1 MDKLAV
7 GQVRLYCHT
16 GIYAVPRILYL
27 DCFSGASGDMILG
40 ALLDAGLPF
49 DELKTFLAALSL
61 GDIEFSANR
70 VDRGG
75 ISATKF
81 EVLDGSKD
89 RTNHESHT
97 HVHHHG
103 KNETNHHRG
112 LAEILE
118 IIKRSSLSM
127 VSQERATGLFR
138 RLIEIE
144 ADIHQMPIDRVHLH
158 EVGAVDSIVDILGSV
173 FALEWFSVDYIV
185 SSPLNVGSGTVR
197 CQHGELPVPA
207 PATARLV
214 EGVPIYSN
222 GASVELLTPTGA
234 LLVTGYVSNYGGIPP
249 MKIRAIGYGAGDR
262 ELEGMPNVLRVL
274 LGDEDEKIINET
286 VVVMECEIDDMN
298 PQLYGVLMERL
309 YEAGAFDVFYTPIQM
324 KKNRPG
330 TLVTV
335 IAPVER
341 RRDVSSVVFSETT
354 TIGLRAAEMTR
365 ERLDRDI
372 ISVETHL
379 GVIPFKVARRGGEV
393 MNASPEFDHCVRI
406 AEKEGVSVKDVQ
418 AIAMKAYL
426 DLSN

>member
-1 MDKLAV
+1 
-7 GQVRLYCHT
+7 
-16 GIYAVPRILYL
+16 VPRILYF

-49 DELKTFLAALSL
+49 GELKKFLATLSL
-61 GDIEFSANR
+61 DDIEFTANR

-81 EVLDGSKD
+81 GVLDKSKERGD
-89 RTNHESHT
+89 HESHT
-97 HVHHHG
+97 HVHRHG
-103 KNETNHHRG
+103 QHETKHHRG
-112 LAEILE
+112 LPEILE
-118 IIKRSSLSM
+118 IIRRSSLSAE
-127 VSQERATGLFR
+127 SQSRATELFK
-138 RLIEIE
+138 RLVGIE

-158 EVGAVDSIVDILGSV
+158 EVGAVDSIVDIVGSV
-173 FALEWFSVDYIV
+173 FALEWFAIDHIV

-222 GASVELLTPTGA
+222 GPSVELLTPTGA
-234 LLVTGYVSNYGGIPP
+234 LLVTGYVSDYGGVPP
-249 MKIRAIGYGAGDR
+249 MRVRAIGYGAGDR
-262 ELEGMPNVLRVL
+262 ELDGMPNVLRVM
-274 LGDEDEKIINET
+274 LGDEDERIVNET

-309 YEAGAFDVFYTPIQM
+309 YEVGAFDVFYTPIQM

-335 IAPVER
+335 ITPVER

-372 ISVETHL
+372 VSVDTHL
-379 GVIPFKVARRGGEV
+379 GVIPVKVARRGGEI
-393 MNASPEFDHCVRI
+393 MNAAPEFDHCVRI
-406 AEKEGVSVKDVQ
+406 AEDKGVSVKDVQ